1 MTELPKIRFNVHEAA
16 GSVGDFGTIL
26 PIVLGVALVSD
37 ISLGTVFLFFTV
49 WFVVAGIFYRLPVPI
64 EPMKAVGA
72 VVIAEGLAA
81 PEIAA
86 SGIIIGVIFLLL
98 GITKSMGAVQ
108 KYIPQS
114 VIRGVQLGLALL
126 LLKTSFGFVVS
137 DLLWAAGGIAI
148 ILLFWIGNKRWSIPD
163 VSALVVLFIGI
174 GAGILAFGALPP
186 FALPLPHLIIPG
198 WGDFT
203 FAAWQL
209 VLPQIPLT
217 LTNAILATSLLTIDL
232 YRNEIKPDR
241 LSTTIGIMNLVSC
254 PLGGFPMCH
263 GAGGLAAQHRFGAR
277 TGGACII
284 AGIILFGF
292 ALFFA
297 SPEML
302 TLIPIGIFGALLIFV
317 AIALG
322 EASLKT
328 ESYLITAVTGILAI
342 IFSMTIGF
350 LAGLALAYI
359 LAQFSKEKPKKSD
372 G

>member
-1 MTELPKIRFNVHEAA
+1 MTGQPTLRFNIHEVA

-49 WFVVAGIFYRLPVPI
+49 WFVIAGLFYRLPVPI

-98 GITKSMGAVQ
+98 GVTKSMGKVQ

-126 LLKTSFGFVVS
+126 LLKTSFGFAAG
-137 DLLWAAGGIAI
+137 DILWAAGGIAI
-148 ILLFWIGNKRWSIPD
+148 ILLFWIGKKRLNIPD

-174 GAGILAFGALPP
+174 GAGILAYGALPP
-186 FALPLPHLIIPG
+186 LAIPLPHLVIPAG
-198 WGDFT
+198 SDFT
-203 FAAWQL
+203 FAAWHL

-232 YRNEIKPDR
+232 FRTEIPPDK
-241 LSTTIGIMNLVSC
+241 LSTTIGIMNLISS

-263 GAGGLAAQHRFGAR
+263 GAGGMAAQHRFGAR
-277 TGGACII
+277 TGGADII
-284 AGIILFGF
+284 AGVILFGF

-297 SPEML
+297 SPQML

-328 ESYLITAVTGILAI
+328 DSYLITAVTGILAI
-342 IFSMTIGF
+342 LFSMTVGF
-350 LAGLALAYI
+350 IAGLALAYI
-359 LAQFSKEKPKKSD
+359 IARFAGKNTKKE
-372 G
+372 